1 MLFKREEFLLNL
13 EILGRNDYSILRL
26 GSIDNENF
34 DNDYGA

>member
-1 MLFKREEFLLNL
+1 MLLKREDFLLNL
-13 EILGRNDYSILRL
+13 EILDRNDYSKLTL